1 MFRMVGLSY
10 PSWKGIFVVVKVI
23 LKTLTDLP
31 AFYCTSKQWSIHV
44 PVTGGQIL
52 YKLSE
57 LTFPITS

>member
-31 AFYCTSKQWSIHV
+31 AFYCTAIAMEHTCTSHWRTNSV
-44 PVTGGQIL
+44 QI
-52 YKLSE
+52 E
-57 LTFPITS
+57 